1 MLSTVNL
8 GKRML
13 IIKKRAPQHSSGW
26 IPRRAHFEYFA
37 AMANPYVGG
46 TVNAGVGRC
55 PGCIHGADPARSHP
69 ADSNPRISWG
79 KYQEEGDRAPLP
91 MTLPA
96 NHALADGI
104 HMAHFFTHPE
114 AEMARLAAVLR
125 ET

>member
-1 MLSTVNL
+1 M
-8 GKRML
+8 
-13 IIKKRAPQHSSGW
+13 RAW
-26 IPRRAHFEYFA
+26 D
-37 AMANPYVGG
+37 
-46 TVNAGVGRC
+46 
-55 PGCIHGADPARSHP
+55 ADPAAYTALTQPVPTPPTAIPASHG
-69 ADSNPRISWG
+69 ANIRR
-79 KYQEEGDRAPLP
+79 RATAPPLP